1 MIAVFD
7 IGGTSI
13 KYGVLKETRTLD
25 FIHQDEAE
33 TNAKKLGG
41 EGVINKVCE
50 LIVQL
55 KKVYEING
63 VAVSSA
69 GVVNSKDGS
78 IIYANENIP
87 NYTGMKVKELIEAT
101 FQIPCTIENDVNCAA
116 LGEYTYGKNTIS
128 HSAFVLTIGTG
139 IGGSLINDGI
149 IYHGSSFL
157 AGEIG
162 YMLIDNKPFEHLA
175 STSFLINEVKT
186 KTNEVDLN
194 GKIVFERYKSN
205 DNICIDAVH
214 SLCNNLAKGIS
225 NCVYLL
231 NPEAII
237 LGGGI
242 MKQETILRPIIE
254 KYLKQYLNNTFY
266 NSFQLIFASLG
277 NQAGMAGA
285 YAHYQK
291 EHSHD

>member
-13 KYGVLKETRTLD
+13 KYGVLKETKTLN
-25 FIHQDEAE
+25 FIHKNEVE
-33 TNAKKLGG
+33 TNAKELGG
-41 EGVINKVCE
+41 KGVIDKVCE
-50 LIVQL
+50 LINHL
-55 KKVYEING
+55 KKTYDING
-63 VAVSSA
+63 IAISSA

-87 NYTGMKVKELIEAT
+87 NYTGMKIKKLIEEK

-139 IGGSLINDGI
+139 IGGSLINNGI

-162 YMLIDNKPFEHLA
+162 YMLIDNKPFEHIA
-175 STSFLINEVKT
+175 STSYLISLVES
-186 KTNEVDLN
+186 KTNETNLD
-194 GKIVFERYKSN
+194 GRIIFERYKNN
-205 DNICIDAVH
+205 DIICIEAVH

-242 MKQETILRPIIE
+242 MKQETILRPVIE

-266 NSFQLIFASLG
+266 DSFQLIFASLG

-291 EHSHD
+291 GIRL